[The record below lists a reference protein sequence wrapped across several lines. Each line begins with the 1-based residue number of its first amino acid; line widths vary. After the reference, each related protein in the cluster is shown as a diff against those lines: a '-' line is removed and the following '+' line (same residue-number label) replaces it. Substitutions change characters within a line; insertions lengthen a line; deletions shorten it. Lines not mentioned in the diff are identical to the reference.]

1 MIRTL
6 DEIYKT
12 TNILWA
18 VSAFP
23 GGSMDSNK
31 LCTQLLAQTASLNK
45 FGVTADE
52 EFMKKLRLHDSN
64 KIHPQSPPFFKC
76 CILDVVDFK
85 DKKVELVFQNW
96 SLALVGDS
104 CNINKKA
111 GEIVTEQIGL
121 LLPTTRC
128 SANRASDNIKRMSS
142 SQTMSVLKVVTFDI
156 CSEIAANTQKLY
168 TQQYEPFIVE

>member
-1 MIRTL
+1 MVIRTL
-6 DEIYKT
+6 DENYKT

-31 LCTQLLAQTASLNK
+31 LCIQLLAQTASLNK

-52 EFMKKLRLHDSN
+52 EFMKKRRLHDSN

-85 DKKVELVFQNW
+85 DKNLTKLTKF
-96 SLALVGDS
+96 
-104 CNINKKA
+104 
-111 GEIVTEQIGL
+111 
-121 LLPTTRC
+121 
-128 SANRASDNIKRMSS
+128 NRANSS
-142 SQTMSVLKVVTFDI
+142 AITNNKVF
-156 CSEIAANTQKLY
+156 CKKSK
-168 TQQYEPFIVE
+168 